1 MTEPGLC
8 TNEGI
13 FDCKHCWCEWTIA
26 TTGNEPQFIFIFEIA
41 KKCVM
46 PEDAGNAG
54 DTFRGEHIFIDHDGI
69 ILRIVER
76 DRLQVEYRAQDGEI
90 RTDPVQGK
98 A

>member
-8 TNEGI
+8 TNECI
-13 FDCKHCWCEWTIA
+13 FNGEHCRCQWAISTP
-26 TTGNEPQFIFIFEIA
+26 GHQPQFVFIFEIPE
-41 KKCVM
+41 KCVM
-46 PEDAGNAG
+46 PKDAGNAG
-54 DTFRGEHIFIDHDGI
+54 DTFRSEHIFIDHDGI